1 MESNKKTINNI
12 NNVKGVFLKKN
23 IIINPISRNKFN
35 KSNSEYIKIF
45 NNPKSNRFIYTKVIN
60 KMKLKNSSLFFSKR
74 NNHSELKNKI
84 NDMKSFL
91 KEKNFNIKKY
101 TEKNNNNKKNLID
114 KNSIYNKIYQEEKK
128 KLNLYS
134 TEMRIR
140 NENKLIY
147 KNKRDN
153 ISFKEILQ
161 LWDKFYIPVSY
172 RNIFNAI
179 FNQLDIKDRN
189 KLLINEFNDL
199 DELKID
205 IDTLLEKIKL
215 RKEILYQLKEIN
227 KNLKLIFKSDG
238 KEPNLILVKK
248 MSNNI
253 EELRNITINICFLMK
268 KIKNKIYNGNYT
280 GKYNLD
286 IISQNFHFDKNYL
299 IKMKEEL
306 NFLKEGNA
314 KYFFNISEDQSPF
327 LIKASEED
335 NESKKDPFI
344 YIVPI
349 TDEIGTK
356 IEKCNYIIYQELIAY
371 QNKDFNNNIFRPISP
386 PDEFNNLF
394 GESMNTQ
401 KQNIKTNNYNYFNL
415 EKSKRRTEKLIPK
428 RESEIKYPRIKRN
441 KNYQNAILK
450 SNSCINFQIKSKE
463 FKNRTMFMTDIE
475 KIKKNKNFIE
485 ISNND
490 ENNAEKSK

>member
-1 MESNKKTINNI
+1 MESNRKVINI
-12 NNVKGVFLKKN
+12 NNVKGILFKKN
-23 IIINPISRNKFN
+23 IIMNPLSRNKFK
-35 KSNSEYIKIF
+35 KSNSEYLKIF
-45 NNPKSNRFIYTKVIN
+45 SNPKSNRFIYNKVIN
-60 KMKLKNSSLFFSKR
+60 KIKLKNSSLFFSKR
-74 NNHSELKNKI
+74 NNHSESKYKI
-84 NDMKSFL
+84 NDMKYFS
-91 KEKNFNIKKY
+91 KEKNININTNEY
-101 TEKNNNNKKNLID
+101 NGKNTNSKKNLID
-114 KNSIYNKIYQEEKK
+114 KNTIFNKIYKNEKK
-128 KLNLYS
+128 KIYQYK
-134 TEMRIR
+134 T
-140 NENKLIY
+140 ENKLTY
-147 KNKRDN
+147 TNKRDN
-153 ISFKEILQ
+153 ISYKEILQ
-161 LWDKFYIPVSY
+161 LWDKFFIPVSY

-189 KLLINEFNDL
+189 KLLLNEFNDL

-205 IDTLLEKIKL
+205 IDKLLETIKL
-215 RKEILYQLKEIN
+215 RKEILYQLKERN

-238 KEPNLILVKK
+238 KEPNIILVKN

-253 EELRNITINICFLMK
+253 EKLRNITINICFLMK
-268 KIKNKIYNGNYT
+268 KIKNKIYNGNLT

-344 YIVPI
+344 FIVPI
-349 TDEIGTK
+349 TDEIRTK

-371 QNKDFNNNIFRPISP
+371 QNRDFSNNVFRPISP

-394 GESMNTQ
+394 SESINTQ
-401 KQNIKTNNYNYFNL
+401 NQNLKTTNYNNL
-415 EKSKRRTEKLIPK
+415 YLENSQRKTEKLIPK
-428 RESEIKYPRIKRN
+428 RELEIKYPRIKRN
-441 KNYQNAILK
+441 KNYQNSILK

-463 FKNRTMFMTDIE
+463 FKNRTLFLTNLE
-475 KIKKNKNFIE
+475 KIKKNNNFIE

-490 ENNAEKSK
+490 ENKDEKS

>member
-1 MESNKKTINNI
+1 
-12 NNVKGVFLKKN
+12 
-23 IIINPISRNKFN
+23 
-35 KSNSEYIKIF
+35 
-45 NNPKSNRFIYTKVIN
+45 
-60 KMKLKNSSLFFSKR
+60 
-74 NNHSELKNKI
+74 
-84 NDMKSFL
+84 
-91 KEKNFNIKKY
+91 
-101 TEKNNNNKKNLID
+101 
-114 KNSIYNKIYQEEKK
+114 
-128 KLNLYS
+128 
-134 TEMRIR
+134 
-140 NENKLIY
+140 
-147 KNKRDN
+147 
-153 ISFKEILQ
+153 
-161 LWDKFYIPVSY
+161 LWDKFFIPVSY

-189 KLLINEFNDL
+189 KLLLNEFNDL

-205 IDTLLEKIKL
+205 IDKLLETIKL
-215 RKEILYQLKEIN
+215 RKEILYQLKERN

-238 KEPNLILVKK
+238 KEPNIILVKN

-253 EELRNITINICFLMK
+253 EKLRNITINICFLMK
-268 KIKNKIYNGNYT
+268 KIKNKIYNGNLT

-344 YIVPI
+344 FIVPI
-349 TDEIGTK
+349 TDEIRTK

-371 QNKDFNNNIFRPISP
+371 QNRDFSNNVFRPISP

-394 GESMNTQ
+394 SESINTQ
-401 KQNIKTNNYNYFNL
+401 NQNLKTTNYSNL
-415 EKSKRRTEKLIPK
+415 YLENSQRKTEKLIPK
-428 RESEIKYPRIKRN
+428 RELEIKYPRIKRN
-441 KNYQNAILK
+441 KNYQNSILK

-463 FKNRTMFMTDIE
+463 FKNRTLFLTNLE
-475 KIKKNKNFIE
+475 KIKKNNNFIE

-490 ENNAEKSK
+490 ENKDEKS

>member
-1 MESNKKTINNI
+1 
-12 NNVKGVFLKKN
+12 
-23 IIINPISRNKFN
+23 
-35 KSNSEYIKIF
+35 
-45 NNPKSNRFIYTKVIN
+45 
-60 KMKLKNSSLFFSKR
+60 
-74 NNHSELKNKI
+74 
-84 NDMKSFL
+84 
-91 KEKNFNIKKY
+91 
-101 TEKNNNNKKNLID
+101 
-114 KNSIYNKIYQEEKK
+114 
-128 KLNLYS
+128 
-134 TEMRIR
+134 
-140 NENKLIY
+140 
-147 KNKRDN
+147 
-153 ISFKEILQ
+153 
-161 LWDKFYIPVSY
+161 
-172 RNIFNAI
+172 
-179 FNQLDIKDRN
+179 
-189 KLLINEFNDL
+189 
-199 DELKID
+199 
-205 IDTLLEKIKL
+205 
-215 RKEILYQLKEIN
+215 
-227 KNLKLIFKSDG
+227 
-238 KEPNLILVKK
+238 

-253 EELRNITINICFLMK
+253 EKLRNITINICFLMK
-268 KIKNKIYNGNYT
+268 KIKNKIYNGNLT